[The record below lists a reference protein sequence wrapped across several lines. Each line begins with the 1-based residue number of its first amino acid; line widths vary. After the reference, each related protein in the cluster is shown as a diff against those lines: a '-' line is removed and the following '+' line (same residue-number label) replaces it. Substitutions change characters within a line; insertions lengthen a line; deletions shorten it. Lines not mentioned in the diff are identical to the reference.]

1 MPLANF
7 PVYNPPMS
15 TRVTSQLWVQAYLRR
30 VEIAG
35 GAAFLVRRG
44 FETAGDIVIKI
55 SLLDGRARLLRA
67 ASDPDGGR
75 RWINALGAEPAPEAE
90 AEALIARALER
101 DPDLWVIE
109 VEDRQDRHFLDDP
122 VDVPG

>member
-1 MPLANF
+1 MPPANF

-15 TRVTSQLWVQAYLRR
+15 ARVTSQLWVQAYLRR

-67 ASDPDGGR
+67 ASDPEGGR

-109 VEDRQDRHFLDDP
+109 VEDRQDRHFLDEP
-122 VDVPG
+122 VDAPG

>member
-1 MPLANF
+1 MPPANF

-15 TRVTSQLWVQAYLRR
+15 ARVTSQLWVQAYLRR

-67 ASDPDGGR
+67 ASDPEGGR

-90 AEALIARALER
+90 AEVLIARALER

-109 VEDRQDRHFLDDP
+109 VEDRQDRHFLDEP
-122 VDVPG
+122 VDAPG